1 MDQVLRS
8 AYSLR
13 EGQLRLEIRQAGT
26 STGSQTGLRFVG
38 FVSSPDFEVVVVSC
52 FEITTGLDPY
62 SNSYCGESD
71 LSKNLNRA
79 KLGPVDF
86 IDSHPTRRAFEE
98 ASQSSSKARF
108 GTGKVL
114 PLSRRVEAEG
124 RSVMVFEFRAVLQ
137 WRLRHE
143 ARGSS

>member
-1 MDQVLRS
+1 M
-8 AYSLR
+8 
-13 EGQLRLEIRQAGT
+13 
-26 STGSQTGLRFVG
+26 RFVG
-38 FVSSPDFEVVVVSC
+38 SVSSPDSEVLVVSC

-62 SNSYCGESD
+62 SNGYCGESD
-71 LSKNLNRA
+71 LSKNPYCEN
-79 KLGPVDF
+79 LGTVDLV
-86 IDSHPTRRAFEE
+86 DSHPTRRAFEE

-114 PLSRRVEAEG
+114 LLSRRVEAEG